1 MIHARRGFSLLEVIL
16 AAAILAGAIVVL
28 GEAARHAMRNAE
40 AARDLA
46 SAQLLCESRL
56 AEIVSGVL
64 PAESVQNVPIPTGL
78 DPTEPAW
85 VYSVNVEQLE
95 VEGLVAVRVTVAR
108 DLPAE
113 KRPLQFSLV
122 RWMCTTSE
130 SGSGSQ
136 QDTTADQ
143 SGSQANSTGAQQSTS
158 TSGGQR

>member
-1 MIHARRGFSLLEVIL
+1 MIHARRGFSLLEVVL

-85 VYSVNVEQLE
+85 VYSVEVEQLD
-95 VEGLVAVRVTVAR
+95 VEGLTAVRVTVAR

-113 KRPLQFSLV
+113 KQPLQFSLV
-122 RWMCTTSE
+122 RWMGTS
-130 SGSGSQ
+130 SDSSSGSQ

-143 SGSQANSTGAQQSTS
+143 SGSQANSSSSQSSTS
-158 TSGGQR
+158 TSGGSK